1 MVLVFTFSLLATAS
15 KSFGSLFNNWP
26 IFFIALGIY
35 VFSMIVLVSD
45 EEWRKTS
52 PKNYIA
58 LINCTIAMACIV
70 ATFSAA
76 FKELILVTLVMGSAV
91 ACGSLALAAFYT
103 STPE

>member
-1 MVLVFTFSLLATAS
+1 
-15 KSFGSLFNNWP
+15 
-26 IFFIALGIY
+26 
-35 VFSMIVLVSD
+35 
-45 EEWRKTS
+45 
-52 PKNYIA
+52 
-58 LINCTIAMACIV
+58 MACIV